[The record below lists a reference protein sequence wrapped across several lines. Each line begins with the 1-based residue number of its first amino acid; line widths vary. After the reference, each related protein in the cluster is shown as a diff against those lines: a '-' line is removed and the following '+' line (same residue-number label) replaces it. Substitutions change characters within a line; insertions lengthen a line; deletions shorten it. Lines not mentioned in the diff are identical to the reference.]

1 VSSIFLKGFNM
12 TTLGNRLRELR
23 KEKGLYQKDLASL
36 LDITIRGYQVYEE
49 DKNYPIL
56 DKIIFLADYYNVS
69 LDYLCG
75 RSDKRE
81 RE

>member
-1 VSSIFLKGFNM
+1 M